1 MASLLYRLGRWC
13 ADHVKTVIAAWL
25 IVLAALGGGAA
36 TFGTPPTP
44 EVTIP
49 GSTFQNVLDLHHATM
64 EECLRYFP
72 DGVASGTD
80 SLTEL
85 RD

>member
-1 MASLLYRLGRWC
+1 MATFLYRVGRWC

-36 TFGTPPTP
+36 TFGTSPTP

-49 GSTFQNVLDLHHATM
+49 
-64 EECLRYFP
+64 
-72 DGVASGTD
+72 
-80 SLTEL
+80 
-85 RD
+85 